1 MVLSMRVANLNTM
14 LGAEKRV
21 LPKAKRKIRLMAT
34 EYSFRKIVFC
44 VIKHKSPAER
54 KRADDTKGRQLK
66 AVLVLPLPVPEV
78 ALRKNAAASTITQR
92 EKILT
97 GNFSNTSRV
106 KISTG

>member
-1 MVLSMRVANLNTM
+1 MVLSIRVANLNTM

-21 LPKAKRKIRLMAT
+21 LPNAARKIRLITT
-34 EYSFRKIVFC
+34 EYNLRKIVFC
-44 VIKHKSPAER
+44 VIKQKRPAAI

-66 AVLVLPLPVPEV
+66 ADFTLLLPVLEV
-78 ALRKNAAASTITQR
+78 ELRKKAVAITIMHR
-92 EKILT
+92 ETILT